1 MKQIDIIKSYQ
12 DKRCLIVDDM
22 PAVRANLKD
31 AMKSFGFGATD
42 TAATSKDAIKLCQ
55 TRSYDLVICDYNL
68 GPGQDGQQVL
78 EELRYRKLLRNTS
91 LFVMITAET
100 SQDMVLGVLEYLPD
114 DYLSKPI
121 TPSVL
126 QNRLSKIIIRHL
138 DLLPIKEAIDERD
151 LLKAIDCC
159 QDKLDSGG
167 RYTGHYQRIKAELLY
182 RLERHEEAQEIYIE
196 SLKQNK
202 PVWAQLG
209 LGKSYLAQ
217 QRYDEA
223 EDTFKEVVATDR
235 RFVEASDLL
244 AEIYKIKGLYKRAQ
258 KALEDAI
265 AASPKSPLRQRRLA
279 TMAKQNGDTDIALK
293 ARKSALQVGEH
304 SCHYTPQDYFDMS
317 AELLEAKASSDQERQ
332 KRIKDAE
339 MYLKRAEKKH
349 VGDEGIKVQTLA
361 ARSRLKQQCGKT
373 EEAEALLERAKEQA
387 AKASPPPLAQL
398 ELSQAMAALGD
409 KIGADDLLLKTAL
422 ANSDD
427 ADITSRAD
435 ALADEP
441 ISQNGRNIASKLT
454 KEGIESYDS
463 KDYDRALEVF
473 KQASGL
479 FPKHV
484 GLRLNIAQVAL
495 AKAASSGNSDELR
508 QAYQENLDAVSG
520 LSESHEKF
528 PRYQHLVTLAEQQK
542 LQ

>member
-22 PAVRANLKD
+22 PVVRASLKD
-31 AMKSFGFGATD
+31 AMKSFGIGTTD
-42 TAATSKDAIKLCQ
+42 TAATSKEAIALCQ
-55 TRSYDLVICDYNL
+55 SRHYDLVLCDYNL

-78 EELRYRKLLRNTS
+78 EELRYRKLLRNSS

-126 QNRLSKIIIRHL
+126 LNRLSKIIVRHL
-138 DLLPIKEAIDERD
+138 DLLLIKEAVDESD

-159 QDKLDSGG
+159 QERLDNGG
-167 RYTGHYQRIKAELLY
+167 RYTSHYLRIKAELLY
-182 RLERHEEAQEIYIE
+182 RLERHAEAQDIYIE
-196 SLKQNK
+196 SLKQHK
-202 PVWAQLG
+202 PIWAQLG

-223 EDTFKEVVATDR
+223 EETFKDVLATDM

-244 AEIYKIKGLYKRAQ
+244 AEIYKVKGQYKRAQ
-258 KALEDAI
+258 KAMENAI
-265 AASPKSPLRQRRLA
+265 TASPKSPLRQRRLA

-304 SCHYTPQDYFDMS
+304 SCHYTPQDYFDMA
-317 AELLEAKASSDQERQ
+317 AELLDAKADTEQERN

-349 VGDEGIKVQTLA
+349 AGDPGIKVQTLA
-361 ARSRLKQQCGKT
+361 ARSRLMQKCGKT
-373 EEAEALLERAKEQA
+373 QEAEDLLIRAKEQA
-387 AKASPPPLAQL
+387 DKVSAPPLAQL

-409 KIGADDLLLKTAL
+409 KAGSDELILKTAL
-422 ANSDD
+422 ANGHD

-441 ISQNGRNIASKLT
+441 ISQNGQRIASQLT
-454 KEGIESYDS
+454 RQGIGSYES
-463 KDYDRALEVF
+463 KDYDRAIEVF
-473 KQASGL
+473 QQASTL
-479 FPKHV
+479 YPKHV

-495 AKAASSGNSDELR
+495 AKALSSGNTDELK
-508 QAYQENLDAVSG
+508 QLYQDSLDAVSG
-520 LSESHEKF
+520 LSEDDKKY
-528 PRYQHLVTLAEQQK
+528 PRYQHLVKLAEKQSAR
-542 LQ
+542 

>member
-22 PAVRANLKD
+22 PIVRANLKD
-31 AMKSFGFGATD
+31 AMKAFGIGTTD
-42 TAATSKDAIKLCQ
+42 TAATSKEAIMLCQ
-55 TRSYDLVICDYNL
+55 SRSYDLVLCDYNL

-78 EELRYRKLLRNTS
+78 EELRYRKLLRNSS

-121 TPSVL
+121 TSSVL

-138 DLLPIKEAIDERD
+138 DLLPIKEAVDECD

-159 QDKLDSGG
+159 QEKLDGGG
-167 RYTGHYQRIKAELLY
+167 RYTSHYQRIKAELLY
-182 RLERHEEAQEIYIE
+182 RLDRHAEAQEIYIE
-196 SLKQNK
+196 SLKHSK

-223 EDTFKEVVATDR
+223 EETFNEVLATDM

-244 AEIYKIKGLYKRAQ
+244 AEIYKIKGKFKKAQ
-258 KALEDAI
+258 KAMENAI

-279 TMAKQNGDTDIALK
+279 TMAKQNADTEIALK

-304 SCHYTPQDYFDMS
+304 SCHYTPQDYFDMA
-317 AELLEAKASSDQERQ
+317 AELLEAKAATDQERQ

-349 VGDEGIKVQTLA
+349 VGDEGIKLQMLA
-361 ARSRLKQQCGKT
+361 AKSRLKQQCGKT
-373 EEAEALLERAKEQA
+373 QEAEELLERAKEQA
-387 AKASPPPLAQL
+387 AKISAPPLAQL

-409 KIGADDLLLKTAL
+409 KAGADKLLLKTAL
-422 ANSDD
+422 ANSDN
-427 ADITSRAD
+427 ADIASRAD

-441 ISQNGRNIASKLT
+441 ISQNGQRIATQLT
-454 KEGIESYDS
+454 REGIEFYDT
-463 KDYDRALEVF
+463 KDYDRAIEVF
-473 KQASGL
+473 QQACSL
-479 FPKHV
+479 YPKHV

-495 AKAASSGNSDELR
+495 AKARESGNTPELR

-520 LSESHEKF
+520 LAESDEKY
-528 PRYQHLVTLAEQQK
+528 PRYQHLLKLAEKQGAQ
-542 LQ
+542 